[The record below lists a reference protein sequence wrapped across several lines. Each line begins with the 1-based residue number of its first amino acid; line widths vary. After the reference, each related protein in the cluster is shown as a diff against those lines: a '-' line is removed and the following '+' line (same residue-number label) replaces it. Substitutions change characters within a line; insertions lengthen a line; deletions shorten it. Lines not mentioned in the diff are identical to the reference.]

1 MPISRQV
8 RIILMAISPLFAIK
22 IFLIGF
28 IMLFSR
34 LFPEW
39 FQTVMAIAT
48 KIFFFG
54 SVIPAQ
60 PFSAGV
66 TYI

>member
-1 MPISRQV
+1 
-8 RIILMAISPLFAIK
+8 
-22 IFLIGF
+22 
-28 IMLFSR
+28 MLFSR